1 MHYALQKHSF
11 YLPKGHLLPTKSIAF
26 TFQKHN
32 FCGVKPYVP
41 KMPDYQ
47 STANVYFLCSLQS
60 DYLLSVKQFHL

>member
-11 YLPKGHLLPTKSIAF
+11 YLPKRHLLPTKSYPF
-26 TFQKHN
+26 DDRKLCFWR
-32 FCGVKPYVP
+32 VKPYVP

-47 STANVYFLCSLQS
+47 SAANVYFLCSLQN